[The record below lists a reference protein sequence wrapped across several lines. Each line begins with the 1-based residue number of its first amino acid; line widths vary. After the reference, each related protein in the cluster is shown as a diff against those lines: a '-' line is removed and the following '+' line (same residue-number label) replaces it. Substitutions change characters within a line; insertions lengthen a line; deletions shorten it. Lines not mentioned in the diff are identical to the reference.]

1 MKKNFSNK
9 LCNFILIL
17 LSIFFTFIFYNDQ
30 VAVRGGLIIS
40 NEIIFQDKISPL
52 QYYFLNSWTLL
63 TQFSAILLKLGLSV
77 KLVSLF
83 LVFSLT
89 LILFF
94 SCFLILFHFTEKK
107 TLSLILTIF
116 LILFQ
121 KNLGDT
127 DYPSLI
133 FTAHTFGAYAQA
145 LTGLIVASL
154 LFKNLNTTFFLSLI
168 LISIHPIVGLWL
180 VLIILIAI
188 YYSRKSHNLKKS
200 LKGIVFGTVIIL
212 LSLVFYF
219 YLSID
224 KIPYDHGLFNI
235 YMEKWDGHRA
245 ETSELHYEYIIK
257 TLLFFLILNIFC
269 PKNEK
274 YKLFKIFLNLLI
286 SSSLLIYMLFKFLNL
301 NEIGFL
307 SSIIPGRFMVTYTFI
322 AWPLTLALIYYK
334 LRDKKYTKNI
344 FYLLII
350 IYSVMHYKDLINV
363 KNKFNE
369 KYFTTNNNVLR
380 IWDEQNNVFRK
391 ISKIENTGNIIA
403 TEYSASNIVYLSKKP
418 LLLMRSFDFLPYHP
432 YLINPI
438 KKILTEVYGYDF
450 NNPPKMHYPYLN
462 DDFIKEIFEQ
472 RTLNEWIEIKNEFNS
487 NFLIVPKNW
496 NLNLNLFY
504 TDGNFS
510 LYKIN

>member
-1 MKKNFSNK
+1 MNKNFSNK
-9 LCNFILIL
+9 FYNFTLIL
-17 LSIFFTFIFYNDQ
+17 LSIFFAFIFYNDQ

-40 NEIIFQDKISPL
+40 NEIIFQDKSSPL

-77 KLVSLF
+77 KLASLV
-83 LVFSLT
+83 LVFFLT

-94 SCFLILFHFTEKK
+94 SCFLILVHFTENR

-133 FTAHTFGAYAQA
+133 FTIHTFGAYAQA
-145 LTGLIVASL
+145 LTGLIIASL
-154 LFKNLNTTFFLSLI
+154 LYKNFNTSIFLTLI
-168 LISIHPIVGLWL
+168 LITIHPIVGLWL
-180 VLIILIAI
+180 MFIILISI
-188 YYSRKSHNLKKS
+188 YYCRESYNLKTFI
-200 LKGIVFGTVIIL
+200 KGIVFGTIIIL
-212 LSLVFYF
+212 LSLIFYF

-224 KIPYDHGLFNI
+224 KISYDHDLFNI

-245 ETSELHYEYIIK
+245 ITSKLHYEYIVK

-286 SSSLLIYMLFKFLNL
+286 ISSLLLYILFKFLNI
-301 NEIGFL
+301 NEIEFL
-307 SSIIPGRFMVTYTFI
+307 SPIIPGRFMITYTFI
-322 AWPLTLALIYYK
+322 AWPLVLSLIYFK
-334 LRDKKYTKNI
+334 LRDRKYTKNI

-350 IYSVMHYKDLINV
+350 IYSLMHYKDLINV

-369 KYFTTNNNVLR
+369 KYFIKNNNVLSM
-380 IWDEQNNVFRK
+380 WNEQNDVFK
-391 ISKIENTGNIIA
+391 KLNKIENTGNIIA
-403 TEYSASNIVYLSKKP
+403 TENSAFNILYLSKKP
-418 LLLMRSFDFLPYHP
+418 LLLMRSFDYLPYHP
-432 YLINPI
+432 YLINSI
-438 KKILTEVYGYDF
+438 EKILTQVYGYDF
-450 NNPPKMHYPYLN
+450 NNPPKMHYPYL
-462 DDFIKEIFEQ
+462 DDNFIKEIFEK
-472 RTLNEWIEIKNEFNS
+472 RTVNEWLEIKNKFNS

-496 NLNLNLFY
+496 DLNLNLFY
-504 TDGNFS
+504 SDKNFS